1 MTRLALTAF
10 AFVAIVLSG
19 CAPRQASYSNPELG
33 LALSYPADWK
43 KIDRAMM
50 AKGVDRVKG
59 ELPTEGAAEAM
70 DFVVFG
76 IGKPMDSGNP
86 NFMVMKVPVSA
97 AECAGINQPAFE
109 ADESREYLASLPGAR
124 MASSRHVAIPG
135 LRGYTTEFQLK
146 DRRFLQHR
154 YWSCRRGNAMV
165 MQSTSSSPRAEQE
178 LRKILASVRV
188 TRD

>member
-86 NFMVMKVPVSA
+86 NFMVMKVPVVM
-97 AECAGINQPAFE
+97 
-109 ADESREYLASLPGAR
+109 PG
-124 MASSRHVAIPG
+124 VP
-135 LRGYTTEFQLK
+135 
-146 DRRFLQHR
+146 
-154 YWSCRRGNAMV
+154 
-165 MQSTSSSPRAEQE
+165 
-178 LRKILASVRV
+178 
-188 TRD
+188 